1 MIYDISFRTLIGGKP
16 LRIGVTDG
24 TRYNFIMKL
33 YNGTRY
39 LVLFGPEKC
48 NTIYNW
54 IRFFI
59 SQKIGIIYGFSHIYA
74 RIKGDSYDCFVSKKT
89 FMLQNITILI
99 KSIFNIYQN
108 QYYYNMFLAKC
119 LYQLAEKMTND
130 KS

>member
-1 MIYDISFRTLIGGKP
+1 MIYDISYRTLIGVKP

-39 LVLFGPEKC
+39 LVSFGPEKC

-54 IRFFI
+54 IRFFV
-59 SQKIGIIYGFSHIYA
+59 SQNIGIIYGFSHIYA
-74 RIKGDSYDCFVSKKT
+74 RIKSDSYDCFVSKKT
-89 FMLQNITILI
+89 LTLQNVTILI
-99 KSIFNIYQN
+99 KSIFNIDPN
-108 QYYYNMFLAKC
+108 HYYYNIFLTKC
-119 LYQLAEKMTND
+119 SCQLAEKMTNY